1 MAVSTLRPAVGKR
14 RPAAAT
20 ATSTGVCTDAKPQIC
35 DRHRPAVSTE
45 FILWAC
51 VWRACQFNRRAHRLH
66 WRHDFSAYFGDLWL
80 GCQHVKPRGS
90 PNQARA
96 LLIGKALMDLP
107 ARAHVH
113 MRRRHGRGSAA
124 PASMRLVTRCGWA
137 ACWVLSAVLRE
148 VAAKYYALMT
158 IR

>member
-1 MAVSTLRPAVGKR
+1 MAVSMTRPAVGKR

-20 ATSTGVCTDAKPQIC
+20 ATSTGVRINVAPKFATGTGLPF
-35 DRHRPAVSTE
+35 RPNLYYGPASGAPVSSTGE
-45 FILWAC
+45 RIACIGGMTFASLWRFMAGPS
-51 VWRACQFNRRAHRLH
+51 ACQA
-66 WRHDFSAYFGDLWL
+66 A
-80 GCQHVKPRGS
+80 QQ
-90 PNQARA
+90 PNQVRA
-96 LLIGKALMDLP
+96 LLIGKAIMDLP
-107 ARAHVH
+107 ARAHVY